1 MNSNNGSG
9 MATVDEIGLRLPEVF
24 FSASKRVELVGRR
37 FSGLPLLFGA
47 ERHGHRRD
55 AATWR
60 GGQFFGSKFMI
71 ANVIA
76 STPVLMVGS
85 GTGANRGE

>member
-1 MNSNNGSG
+1 
-9 MATVDEIGLRLPEVF
+9 MAGKAKGRTTKIRSSCVCGRL
-24 FSASKRVELVGRR
+24 SARARQGTAVVLGVARSWGVQRM
-37 FSGLPLLFGA
+37 A
-47 ERHGHRRD
+47 
-55 AATWR
+55 
-60 GGQFFGSKFMI
+60 GQVFGSKFMI